1 MIPTSRLTAL
11 ASRTTSCPAI
21 LTVPEVRPRVVVR
34 IEIVVVFPAPLGPRR
49 AKNCPCSTSKLTP
62 STAFELPFRYRFTR
76 SRTSIAGA
84 ISFDR
89 AYRSGTQDPYA
100 SATTADHW
108 IAGDRT
114 PAH

>member
-1 MIPTSRLTAL
+1 MIPTSRRTAL

-21 LTVPEVRPRVVVR
+21 RTVPEVRPSVVVR

-49 AKNCPCSTSKLTP
+49 AKNWPCSTTKLTP

-89 AYRSGTQDPYA
+89 AYRSGTQDLCLGHHGRPLDYGRP
-100 SATTADHW
+100 H
-108 IAGDRT
+108 AGT
-114 PAH
+114 